1 VLSGAGAADAS
12 RRRHHLRYPT
22 PGRSALLIPTSRVRS
37 LPDRGGFASLGK
49 ERRHVEPDVR
59 LRSPAGKSDEIGGR
73 ENDVEARARRHLER
87 ALEQLA
93 SLDRAVVAHRYGASR
108 SPLLAQQ
115 SASRSGLHLT
125 VSGAA
130 AIAVSALVVFGLGI
144 AVSHFAFPSSRARSF
159 GSTIAQTRTTM
170 RPAPTPVQRTRTSEI
185 APPEITEPRGTIRKA
200 AHKPRGASDQVPVA
214 TPALQKPPTAAAP
227 AQARQAKSP
236 IAPTHPGTKAGRA
249 VRPIPHGGYVF
260 AEGRFQVSGNG
271 RTIVDFMLTTSC
283 AGNVTLPPI
292 QVRPTGKFA
301 FLGYPTAPPPRT
313 TVRLSGHFAS
323 PTEARGTA
331 AVTRDTCR
339 DPTTAFVA
347 HLS

>member
-1 VLSGAGAADAS
+1 MGPGSPGA
-12 RRRHHLRYPT
+12 RITRY
-22 PGRSALLIPTSRVRS
+22 
-37 LPDRGGFASLGK
+37 PDRGGFASLGK
-49 ERRHVEPDVR
+49 ERRPVEPDVQLR
-59 LRSPAGKSDEIGGR
+59 LPAGKPDEIRGH
-73 ENDVEARARRHLER
+73 ENDVEARARLHLER

-93 SLDRAVVAHRYGASR
+93 SLERAVDTHRHGESR

-115 SASRSGLHLT
+115 SASRSGLRLT
-125 VSGAA
+125 VGGAA
-130 AIAVSALVVFGLGI
+130 AIAVSALVVFGVGI

-159 GSTIAQTRTTM
+159 GSTLAQTPTTTT
-170 RPAPTPVQRTRTSEI
+170 PARTPVQRTRTAEI
-185 APPEITEPRGTIRKA
+185 VPRETSKSRGTIRKA
-200 AHKPRGASDQVPVA
+200 AQQPRGASDQAPVA
-214 TPALQKPPTAAAP
+214 TPAPQEPTAAAP

-236 IAPTHPGTKAGRA
+236 IAPVHPGTKAVRA
-249 VRPIPHGGYVF
+249 VRPIPRGGYAF
-260 AEGRFQVSGNG
+260 AEGRFQVSGDG
-271 RTIVDFMLTTSC
+271 RTIVDFVLTTSC

-292 QVRPTGKFA
+292 QVGPTGAFA
-301 FLGYPTAPPPRT
+301 FLGYSTAPPPRT